1 MSRNQV
7 RFCLRSKVP
16 KDKYFCRWSRF
27 FSSGLLISGMIHFFF
42 CKIVF
47 YFIIIIILQWFS
59 NFAVLLLFFPPIIF
73 ISWRLITLQYCSG
86 FLPYIDMNQPW
97 IYMCS
102 PSHPSGSSQ
111 CTSPEHLSVA
121 SNLDWQSVSHLII
134 YMFRCCSHKSSH
146 PRILP

>member
-1 MSRNQV
+1 MKQV
-7 RFCLRSKVP
+7 F
-16 KDKYFCRWSRF
+16 
-27 FSSGLLISGMIHFFF
+27 LIWTTDLWNDSFFF

-59 NFAVLLLFFPPIIF
+59 NFEVLLLFFPPIIF
-73 ISWRLITLQYCSG
+73 ISWRLITLQYCSD
-86 FLPYIDMNQPW
+86 FSPYIDMNQPW